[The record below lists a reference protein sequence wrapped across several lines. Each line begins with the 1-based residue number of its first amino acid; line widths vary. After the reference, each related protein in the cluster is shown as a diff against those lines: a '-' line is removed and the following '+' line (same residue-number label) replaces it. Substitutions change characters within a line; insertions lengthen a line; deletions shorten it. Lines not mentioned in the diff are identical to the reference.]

1 MEEVQKLKNTIENI
15 LDEIDEGLIKI
26 ESICLTPTELN
37 DEDDN
42 NNDG

>member
-1 MEEVQKLKNTIENI
+1 MEKIEEIENTIENI
-15 LDEIDEGLIKI
+15 IDEIDEGLIEI
-26 ESICLTPTELN
+26 ENICLTPTELN

>member
-1 MEEVQKLKNTIENI
+1 MGKIEENKNTIENI
-15 LDEIDEGLIKI
+15 MDEIDEGLIKI